1 MSCVLYNSTASCYF
15 ASIVRHCLMK
25 CHTISEANKPS
36 SLYSTNKMDRNSPNV
51 TKIEDTGL
59 KDGVD
64 INDIY
69 PVSTLHQYIN
79 MKCNNV
85 SYFTITNCTI
95 PQLNNLLVSTLTSPS
110 DSFVNAEVCYSQNKI
125 NEKTQ
130 YSDLSTTRS
139 RVVRT
144 ANAVVNKRVKLLL
157 AHKPWHPMILECF
170 LKYITRK

>member
-1 MSCVLYNSTASCYF
+1 
-15 ASIVRHCLMK
+15 
-25 CHTISEANKPS
+25 
-36 SLYSTNKMDRNSPNV
+36 MDRNSPNV